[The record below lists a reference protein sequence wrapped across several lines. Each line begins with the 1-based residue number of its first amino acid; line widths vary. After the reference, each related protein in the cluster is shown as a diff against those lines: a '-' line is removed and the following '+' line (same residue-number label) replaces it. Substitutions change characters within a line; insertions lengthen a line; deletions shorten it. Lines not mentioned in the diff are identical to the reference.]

1 MKHLLDRFNRV
12 PLISVA
18 PTPLEPMPRLSSL
31 LGGARILIKRDD
43 LTGLAFGG
51 NKIRKLEFELG
62 HQDLEAYDTLVTSGA
77 SQSNHARATA
87 ATAARLGK
95 HCELV
100 LERRIRDSSRAYR
113 LSGNIL
119 IDHLYGAAV
128 HHVDEGDV
136 ADKIDA
142 LVADLVKRGRRP
154 LVIPPGAS
162 TTHGALGYVRCAL
175 EMAAQARAM
184 GVSIDHVVLSVGSGG
199 SQAGLIAG
207 FELLGLPVTVWGICH
222 GPPGDKRQLVF
233 DILQNVAAT
242 LALKTETRA
251 CEIITESGQ
260 IGAGYGHITPAA
272 QEAMTLAA
280 SLDGVLLDPVY
291 TAKSMA
297 GLIQLVRSGLIAPHE
312 TVAFLHTG
320 GTPAIFAYANS
331 LSPLQRR

>member
-18 PTPLEPMPRLSSL
+18 PTPLEPMLRLSSL
-31 LGGARILIKRDD
+31 LGGAQILIKRDD

-87 ATAARLGK
+87 AAAARLGK
-95 HCELV
+95 RCELV
-100 LERRIRDSSRAYR
+100 LERRVRDSSRAYR

-119 IDHLYGAAV
+119 IDHLYGATV
-128 HHVDEGDV
+128 HHVDDGDV
-136 ADKIDA
+136 EDSIDA
-142 LVADLVKRGRRP
+142 LVTSLTNKGRRP

-162 TTHGALGYVRCAL
+162 TAHGALGYVRCAF
-175 EMAAQARAM
+175 EMAEQARAM
-184 GVSIDHVVLSVGSGG
+184 AVSIDHVVLSIGSGG

-233 DILQNVAAT
+233 DILQELAT
-242 LALKTETRA
+242 TLELPTKTRA
-251 CEIITESGQ
+251 CEIITEAGQ
-260 IGAGYGHITPAA
+260 IGAGYGHLTPAA
-272 QEAMTLAA
+272 QEAMTLTA
-280 SLDGVLLDPVY
+280 SMDGVLLDPVY

-297 GLIQLVRSGLIAPHE
+297 GLIQLVRNGPIAPHE
-312 TVAFLHTG
+312 TVVFLHTG
-320 GTPAIFAYANS
+320 GTPAIFAYADT
-331 LSPLQRR
+331 LSPLHR